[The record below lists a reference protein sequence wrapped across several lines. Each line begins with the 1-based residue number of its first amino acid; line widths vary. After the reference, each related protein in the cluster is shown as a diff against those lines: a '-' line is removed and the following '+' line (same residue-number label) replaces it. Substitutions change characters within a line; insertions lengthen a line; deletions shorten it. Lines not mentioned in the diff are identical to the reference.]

1 MTKLLYVYECSSECV
16 DEIDDVIRDSMEHY
30 HISYVNSC
38 IDLGFCRGLVATLD
52 NEVVGVG
59 VYYVVNS
66 SPNKVG
72 VIYYVAV
79 KAKYR
84 GLGLGK
90 VLVSS
95 IEELMLS
102 EHVKISLATTRAD
115 NNVIK
120 SVLSKLGYTEIFINS
135 LNSLSNIIKKL
146 TCGYD
151 DDLLFIKFLDEV
163 LREATPSILMFLETR
178 SNSDLINNLW
188 RFMCYEVWLKNKG
201 GR

>member
-1 MTKLLYVYECSSECV
+1 
-16 DEIDDVIRDSMEHY
+16 
-30 HISYVNSC
+30 
-38 IDLGFCRGLVATLD
+38 
-52 NEVVGVG
+52 
-59 VYYVVNS
+59 
-66 SPNKVG
+66 
-72 VIYYVAV
+72 
-79 KAKYR
+79 
-84 GLGLGK
+84 
-90 VLVSS
+90 
-95 IEELMLS
+95 MLS

-120 SVLSKLGYTEIFINS
+120 SVLGKLGYTEIFINS